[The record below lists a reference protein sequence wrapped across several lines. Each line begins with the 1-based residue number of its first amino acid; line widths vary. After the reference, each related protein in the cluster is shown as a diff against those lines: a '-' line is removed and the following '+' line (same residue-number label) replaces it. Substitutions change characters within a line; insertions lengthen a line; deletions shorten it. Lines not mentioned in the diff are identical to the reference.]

1 MEYSNSLSL
10 SFPPVSR
17 ARAHGVASSQKRRGR
32 QRWPPRRSRA
42 CRQRPRRSCAPADA
56 GEEPLAQ
63 AESRRTHRRSPP
75 PARSL
80 QRPPRRIPPAL
91 PMTPLLAASIVLL
104 GMARCLHR
112 PPRRV
117 PPPAAPLLSSSLQPA
132 ASTILLGAA
141 GRPVMPQLSSHRA
154 PSALG
159 AVEIGTPVAAA
170 FLLPQRRAP
179 SALGP
184 VKGAAELRTPA
195 AAAFL
200 PPQRCAPRAQPSL
213 GRWRGRRSFEHPQ
226 PLLRPP
232 PSSPAAPRPTAAS
245 RPPGALASPT
255 QPYPTLLAMRTYACE
270 TEIIG
275 RGEEEV

>member
-1 MEYSNSLSL
+1 MSWSTPTLSL
-10 SFPPVSR
+10 SFPPVTR
-17 ARAHGVASSQKRRGR
+17 ARARGVASSQKRRGR

-42 CRQRPRRSCAPADA
+42 CRQRPRRSCTPADA

-63 AESRRTHRRSPP
+63 AESRRPHRRSPP

-80 QRPPRRIPPAL
+80 HRPPRRIPLAL
-91 PMTPLLAASIVLL
+91 PTTPLLAASIVLL
-104 GMARCLHR
+104 GMARRLHR

-159 AVEIGTPVAAA
+159 AVEIGTPVVTA

-179 SALGP
+179 SALGA
-184 VKGAAELRTPA
+184 VEGAAELGRRAP
-195 AAAFL
+195 L
-200 PPQRCAPRAQPSL
+200 PPPQRSARAQPSL
-213 GRWRGRRSFEHPQ
+213 GAVEGGGANT
-226 PLLRPP
+226 PLLLPP
-232 PSSPAAPRPTAAS
+232 LPPRSAPTA
-245 RPPGALASPT
+245 PPGAGALAHTRTT
-255 QPYPTLLAMRTYACE
+255 QHHAHLRYEQR
-270 TEIIG
+270 
-275 RGEEEV
+275 